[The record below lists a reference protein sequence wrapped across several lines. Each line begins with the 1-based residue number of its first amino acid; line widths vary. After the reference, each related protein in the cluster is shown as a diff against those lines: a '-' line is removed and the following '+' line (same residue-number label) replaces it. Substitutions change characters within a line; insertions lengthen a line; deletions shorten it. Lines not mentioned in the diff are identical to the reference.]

1 MLFLPW
7 KTSKKRLRE
16 AERARDNRIEV
27 VKAHSQGQLGR
38 RDLMKLGVFTAG
50 GALVMKNGL
59 SPYAKSAYGEVP
71 TGTPASP
78 IPPGLSFTQ
87 AMPRLDVLE
96 RYPVTKRP
104 RDPLLDG
111 DVNADEPDDV
121 AHCDHMEGP
130 AGACHSTQSKTL
142 VQGSTEGPRE
152 GRPPGELWSHQRWN
166 EFFPEVAID
175 VGMEP
180 LKPGF
185 RFHPALP
192 EIRSDKVWTWNG
204 RLPPP
209 LVIGRYGEPILYRN
223 HNRLPNSNAQNG
235 GFGRNTITTHYHNGH
250 TPAESDGFA
259 NAFFYPGQYYD
270 YRWPLVLAGHDSIN
284 TLATD
289 PRAGAPTDNGK
300 IKNVPGDWREIEST
314 MWFHD
319 HMLDFTA
326 QNVYKG
332 NAAMFNLY
340 SSVDRGDES
349 IEDGVN
355 LRLPSGYGNGKT
367 WANLDYD
374 VNLMVAEKALDP
386 SGQMFF
392 DIFQLDGFVGD
403 MMTVNFAYKPF
414 FEVEPRKYR
423 FRILNASVSRFFKIA
438 LADARGT
445 AVPFYWIAN
454 DGNLFTEPLLVKEM
468 DEQGIAE
475 RYDIVVDFS
484 SFKNQKLWLVN
495 LCEHQ
500 DGKKPAADRT
510 LGDTLGGKSAD
521 PCVGK
526 FLEFRVV
533 KELAGPD
540 KSQVPAKMMELPD
553 WRSVPIARERRF
565 EFGRSGG
572 AEDKPWTVKVD
583 NGTARPADMANIS
596 AAPKPGTAE
605 IWTLVNGGGGWDHP
619 IHIHFEEGQTL
630 SRNGKPPPAWE
641 ANGRKDVWRLRPSGT
656 VKIFLQFRE
665 FAGTFMEHCHN
676 TQHEDHAMLLR
687 WDINGGAKALPT
699 PIPSPSGCTFVDS
712 TEK

>member
-7 KTSKKRLRE
+7 KASKKRLRE
-16 AERARDNRIEV
+16 AERARENRIEI

-38 RDLMKLGVFTAG
+38 RDLMKLGAFTAG
-50 GALVMKNGL
+50 GALVLKNGL

-87 AMPRLDVLE
+87 AMPRLDVLD
-96 RYPVTKRP
+96 RSTMTRRP
-104 RDPLLDG
+104 RDPVLDA
-111 DVNADEPDDV
+111 DVNADETDDV
-121 AHCDHMEGP
+121 AVCDELVGP
-130 AGACHSTQSKTL
+130 SAACHATQSKTI
-142 VQGSTEGPRE
+142 VQGAVDGPRE

-166 EFFPEVAID
+166 EFFPKVAID
-175 VGMEP
+175 VSMEP
-180 LKPGF
+180 LHPGF

-192 EIRSDKVWTWNG
+192 EIHSDKVWTWNG

-209 LVIGRYGEPILYRN
+209 LVIGRYGEPIVYRN
-223 HNRLPNSNAQNG
+223 HNRLPNSNAENG

-270 YRWPLVLAGHDSIN
+270 YRWPLVLAGHDTIN
-284 TLATD
+284 VDATD
-289 PRAGAPTDNGK
+289 PRAGAPDDHGGITK
-300 IKNVPGDWREIEST
+300 VRGDWREIEST

-349 IEDGVN
+349 INDGVN

-414 FEVEPRKYR
+414 FEVERRKYR
-423 FRILNASVSRFFKIA
+423 FRILNASVSRFFKIC
-438 LADARGT
+438 LSDGS
-445 AVPFYWIAN
+445 PFTWIAN
-454 DGNLFTEPLLVKEM
+454 DGNLFTKPLTVNQL

-475 RYDIVVDFS
+475 RYDIMVDFS
-484 SFKNQKLWLVN
+484 KYKVGDKLWLVN

-500 DGKKPAADRT
+500 DGKKPSADRT
-510 LGDTLGGKSAD
+510 LADALGGKSQD

-526 FLEFRVV
+526 FLEFRVARDTPV
-533 KELAGPD
+533 GKPD
-540 KSQVPAKMMELPD
+540 LSVIPAQMIPLPD
-553 WRSVPIARERRF
+553 RVPVVRQRRF

-572 AEDKPWTVKVD
+572 AEDKPWTIKVD
-583 NGTARPADMANIS
+583 NGAASPANMSNIS

-619 IHIHFEEGQTL
+619 VHIHFEEGQTL
-630 SRNGKPPPAWE
+630 SRNGKTPPDWE
-641 ANGRKDVWRLRPSGT
+641 RFGRKDVYRLRPSGT
-656 VKIFLQFRE
+656 VQLYMQFRE

-687 WDINGGAKALPT
+687 WDINGGATPLPT
-699 PIPSPSGCTFVDS
+699 PIPSPSGCTFIDS
-712 TEK
+712 TVK